1 MTGSVRSMIGDG
13 SYPTYEAGRI
23 VREGANTGSTGFGQ
37 SSLSCTHSVW
47 TPNHSVLAAV
57 RVCNYGGFGMSG
69 DEIVRVEKFKIER
82 FMALGLGRYQAIR
95 AVEDALDWHRV
106 EALLKTECTLAVA
119 LESR

>member
-1 MTGSVRSMIGDG
+1 
-13 SYPTYEAGRI
+13 
-23 VREGANTGSTGFGQ
+23 
-37 SSLSCTHSVW
+37 
-47 TPNHSVLAAV
+47 
-57 RVCNYGGFGMSG
+57 MSG

-95 AVEDALDWHRV
+95 AVEDALDWHRI